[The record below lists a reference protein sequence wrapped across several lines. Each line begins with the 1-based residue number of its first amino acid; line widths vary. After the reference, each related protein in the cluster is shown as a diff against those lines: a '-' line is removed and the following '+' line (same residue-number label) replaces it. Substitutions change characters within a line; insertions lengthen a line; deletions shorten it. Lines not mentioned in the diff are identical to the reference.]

1 MAVRSGLSGRRGFPG
16 KERFWIRKQY
26 EKNSID
32 LIAKAAYNVI
42 WMLFLFIGQS
52 KIMYIF

>member
-1 MAVRSGLSGRRGFPG
+1 MDPKIEKGASLGGDLP
-16 KERFWIRKQY
+16 ER
-26 EKNSID
+26 KNSIN

-42 WMLFLFIGQS
+42 WMLFLFIEQS